1 MAYTVKL
8 KSICE
13 SFNTN
18 ENATTEQIIEN
29 SLTHIFDFD
38 FAIFNES
45 YRKQL
50 ETNIIRHYY
59 FREIAFETY
68 GQWKL
73 KLQDRIN
80 LIMPYYNQL
89 FQIDLDAAG
98 INLLENT
105 NLTRQHLRNADTN
118 SNGSNTS
125 TNTNWDVYSDTPQGS
140 LTDVDNNTY
149 LTNARKITNNESNTQ
164 TGKVSENENYIETVK
179 GKDGGVTYGEAI
191 EKAHKAIHRTEEQF
205 IREFEDL
212 FFLLWQ

>member
-18 ENATTEQIIEN
+18 ENATTKQIIEN

>member
-29 SLTHIFDFD
+29 SLGHIFDFD

-105 NLTRQHLRNADTN
+105 NLTRQHLRNADTS

-125 TNTNWDVYSDTPQGS
+125 TNTNWDVYSDTPQGA
-140 LTDVDNNTY
+140 LTDVENNTY
-149 LTNARKITNNESNTQ
+149 LTNARKITNNENNTQ
-164 TGKVSENENYIETVK
+164 TGMVYENENYIETVK
-179 GKDGGVTYGEAI
+179 GKDGGVTYGEAV